1 MSLRSDLHSHSS
13 EFSGDASSTMEE
25 MVLAAIEGGL
35 ERICIT
41 DHVDYDPNYDDSIPF
56 DAERYT
62 RAIET
67 MRERYGDQIEILKGV
82 EVGEAHRYPKEYEEL
97 LKGDYDMI
105 IASIHYINLPMGI
118 HWTANE
124 GKAIFTFAVDRIY
137 RRYYEE
143 LKALVEL
150 GGFDVLGHFDH
161 PRRYLL
167 RLDHE
172 DELIEEII
180 GMLVEKGIVPE
191 INTSPLRKGVPETA
205 PGKRILDMYRKA
217 GGKRVTVGA
226 DAHNTKDLAYGFD
239 TALQMAEGFTL
250 GYFRKRKFIP
260 LR

>member
-1 MSLRSDLHSHSS
+1 MRLRTDSHVHSS
-13 EFSGDASSTMEE
+13 DFSGDASSPMEE
-25 MVLAAIEGGL
+25 MVLAAIACGL

-56 DAERYT
+56 DAERYSC
-62 RAIET
+62 AIET
-67 MRERYGDQIEILKGV
+67 MRERYGDRIEILKGV
-82 EVGEAHRYPKEYEEL
+82 EVGEAHRYPKEYEKL

-105 IASIHYINLPMGI
+105 IASVHYINLSMGL
-118 HWTANE
+118 HWTGNE

-143 LKALVEL
+143 LKALVAL
-150 GGFDVLGHFDH
+150 GGFDVLGHFDL

-167 RLDHE
+167 QVDHE
-172 DELIEEII
+172 DALIAEILDA
-180 GMLVEKGIVPE
+180 MVKKGIVPE

-217 GGKRVTVGA
+217 GGKRVTIGA
-226 DAHNTKDLAYGFD
+226 DAHCANDIANGFD
-239 TALQMAEGFTL
+239 TALQMADGFTL
-250 GYFRKRKFIP
+250 GYFKQHKFIP